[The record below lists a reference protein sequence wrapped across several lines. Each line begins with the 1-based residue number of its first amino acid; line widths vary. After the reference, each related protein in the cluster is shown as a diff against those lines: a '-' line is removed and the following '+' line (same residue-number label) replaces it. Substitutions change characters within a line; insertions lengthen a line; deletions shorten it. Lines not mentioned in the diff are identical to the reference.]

1 MIPYA
6 SLTEEG
12 KQSVSVQ
19 RGVETRIV
27 KQKYSQLIARLEEK
41 NCDLTFDKDA
51 PARKVMQQAVT
62 CLKDNLKQKDLR
74 INRLIMDLE
83 LKDNSGVDIHRD
95 E

>member
-1 MIPYA
+1 M
-6 SLTEEG
+6 
-12 KQSVSVQ
+12 QC
-19 RGVETRIV
+19 GVETRII
-27 KQKYSQLIARLEEK
+27 KQKYSRLIARLEEK
-41 NCDLTFDKDA
+41 NCDLTFCKDT
-51 PARKVMQQAVT
+51 PTRNVMQQAVT